1 LVPEPAAAAAE
12 VEIRGRSARSH
23 VCRVRRDPGNRD
35 TRQVLGE
42 LLDLALYPDSQNK
55 HSLCYHGLQR
65 GLGLAA
71 TDSEASFFVVGLFY
85 TLGVSHRSYEK

>member
-1 LVPEPAAAAAE
+1 LVPEPAAAAAAE
-12 VEIRGRSARSH
+12 VEICSAPSH
-23 VCRVRRDPGNRD
+23 VCRVRRDPGTRD

-42 LLDLALYPDSQNK
+42 LLDLALHPDSQNK